1 MEFQFKAV
9 ALAEIEPTLRQH
21 ISSLSSPI
29 DSFLEDHIL
38 TAQHYQIWR
47 GNELIGWTAVHGQT
61 LLTQFGLLPAYR
73 QWGQAAF
80 AQARKLETVN
90 AAFVP
95 TCDEFFLAHA
105 LDDYRQLEKQAY
117 FFQQSSQR
125 PAYQPAQPLRHRPAT
140 AEDVLAIRQLSGD
153 FLDKLE
159 QRVAEGQLYVTQ
171 SAESDELLGLG
182 IIERGRLCDG
192 AASCGMFVAEP
203 ARRQGIGAAIIAN
216 LMGCCA
222 EMTLQPVAGCWYY
235 NHNSKKTLE
244 KAGMFTQTR
253 LLKISF

>member
-1 MEFQFKAV
+1 MGWA
-9 ALAEIEPTLRQH
+9 ALRQQ
-21 ISSLSSPI
+21 S
-29 DSFLEDHIL
+29 
-38 TAQHYQIWR
+38 
-47 GNELIGWTAVHGQT
+47 
-61 LLTQFGLLPAYR
+61 LLTQFGLLPAWK
-73 QWGQAAF
+73 QFGQSVF
-80 AQARKLETVN
+80 AQVRKLETVN

-117 FFQQSSQR
+117 FFQQSNQR
-125 PAYQPAQPLRHRPAT
+125 PADQPAQPLRHRPAT
-140 AEDVLAIRQLSGD
+140 AADVLAIQQLSGD

-159 QRVAEGQLYVTQ
+159 QRVAEGQIYVTQ
-171 SAESDELLGLG
+171 STGSDELLGLG

-192 AASCGMFVAEP
+192 VASCGMFVAES

-222 EMTLQPVAGCWYY
+222 EMGLCAVAGCWYY

-253 LLKISF
+253 LLKVSF